1 LARCLS
7 ISPTAARID
16 ALGPELDRHHY
27 FHAARADLLLRL
39 GASED
44 AAEAYARALEL
55 AGR

>member
-1 LARCLS
+1 VSVDLADGL
-7 ISPTAARID
+7 ARID